1 MDSYLLEIKNLETSI
16 RIENEWYPTIDQ
28 ISFKLKS
35 NEILGIVGESGC
47 GKSILNKSI
56 VKLLPEKI
64 SKITQGQI
72 IFNGKE
78 LQNASESEYRKIRGK
93 DIGMI
98 FQEPMTAL
106 NPVFKIKNQIIE
118 PIILHLNKKEAYLL
132 AKELLQQV
140 GIARADEILNSYP
153 HQLSGGMRQRVMI
166 AIAISCNP
174 KVLIA
179 DEPTTALD
187 VTIQAQILELL
198 KKLQEETNMSIILV
212 THDLSVV
219 SEFCD
224 KVIVMYAG
232 QIVEFGDLQ
241 QILNHPKHPYTK
253 KLLRTIPRLNESVEY
268 LEVIDGMVPS
278 ITQFNKNQC
287 RFANRCEVRMESC
300 NQQEPKLISRDGS
313 QVRCHLFK

>member
-1 MDSYLLEIKNLETSI
+1 M
-16 RIENEWYPTIDQ
+16 
-28 ISFKLKS
+28 
-35 NEILGIVGESGC
+35 
-47 GKSILNKSI
+47 
-56 VKLLPEKI
+56 PEKI

-118 PIILHLNKKEAYLL
+118 PIILHLNKNKKEAYLL

-140 GIARADEILNSYP
+140 GIARADEVLNSYP

-174 KVLIA
+174 KLLIA

-198 KKLQEETNMSIILV
+198 KNCK
-212 THDLSVV
+212 
-219 SEFCD
+219 
-224 KVIVMYAG
+224 
-232 QIVEFGDLQ
+232 
-241 QILNHPKHPYTK
+241 K
-253 KLLRTIPRLNESVEY
+253 KLICRL
-268 LEVIDGMVPS
+268 
-278 ITQFNKNQC
+278 F
-287 RFANRCEVRMESC
+287 
-300 NQQEPKLISRDGS
+300 
-313 QVRCHLFK
+313 